1 MQIFFRDG
9 CRQLWQLCN
18 LLFFGGDFA
27 LDFLYV
33 FGSRKVLGTDASRSK
48 HLTDCAVVLDV
59 LGGDGDFALEVFLV
73 NVVVE
78 YNFVLTT
85 RTIFY

>member
-1 MQIFFRDG
+1 M
-9 CRQLWQLCN
+9 
-18 LLFFGGDFA
+18 LFFGSDFA

-59 LGGDGDFALEVFLV
+59 LGGDGGECRAGGYENYVVILEAVNDVFYKQAERES
-73 NVVVE
+73 NHE
-78 YNFVLTT
+78 SGGDGSGVL
-85 RTIFY
+85 